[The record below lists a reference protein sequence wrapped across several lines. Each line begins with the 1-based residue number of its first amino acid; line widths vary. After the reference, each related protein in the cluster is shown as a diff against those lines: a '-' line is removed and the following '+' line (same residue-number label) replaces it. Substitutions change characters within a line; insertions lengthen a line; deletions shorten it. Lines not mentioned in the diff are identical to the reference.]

1 MRKIREV
8 LRLKYER
15 GLSHR
20 QVAAAVGISHGSVSD
35 YLERAREA
43 GLTWESAQELS
54 DAEVEARLFQQIG
67 RNEPSARA
75 PVDLSWV
82 HRELRRAGVTL
93 QLLWSEYQEG
103 AAARGDGARPY
114 QYSQFCD
121 LYRAYRAKLQP
132 SMRQV
137 HRAGEKGF
145 IDFSG
150 KKPRIHDPK
159 SGAVL
164 EVELYVMVLGASNYT
179 YATATYTQSVENFVG
194 ATVRGLEYFGCVPE
208 ILVPDQ
214 LRSAVKKPDWSEPE
228 LNATFAEMAQHY
240 GTAIVP
246 ARPGKPKDKAKVE
259 VGVQVAQRWILA
271 RLRNRRFFSLA
282 ELNEAIAELCEEL
295 NTRRF
300 KKLEGCR
307 RSLFESLDRPSMRP
321 LPPCRYELG
330 LWKQARVNVDYHVEY
345 EGRYYSVP
353 CELIGEKVEL
363 RVSATVVE
371 VWREG
376 SRVTSHARCYGP
388 KGTAT
393 TKPEHRP
400 RAHREFGDWPPERL
414 VGWARQTGPATAE
427 VVEAILSRGP
437 HPECGRR
444 SCLGL
449 LRMGR
454 QYGQERLEGAC
465 KRALG
470 LGSPT
475 RKTVQ
480 ALLKNG
486 MDKTLPAA
494 EPEARRVRHD
504 NIRGGDY
511 FDRGDGGADA
521 ADEIE
526 AEYLEQERLA
536 IINGAREGEMA
547 PRRPPARERE
557 AAAADGPRGVVAAP
571 DEPQGPT
578 PAAPVLAALARAQVA
593 WSRLSADRAA
603 VRARAPW
610 PEPMSAPSGDGEEAE
625 RRATAQPAAG
635 DEHDID
641 QRGGELPTS
650 KLYH

>member
-8 LRLKYER
+8 LRLKFEV

-35 YLERAREA
+35 YLERAKEA
-43 GLTWESAQELS
+43 ELTWESAQGLS
-54 DAEVEARLFQQIG
+54 DAEVEARLFQQLG
-67 RNEPSARA
+67 RNEPSTRA
-75 PVDLSWV
+75 PVDLGWV
-82 HRELRRAGVTL
+82 HREMRRAGVTL
-93 QLLWSEYQEG
+93 QLLWSEYQ
-103 AAARGDGARPY
+103 AATAERVDGARPY

-159 SGAVL
+159 SGEAL

-179 YATATYTQSVENFVG
+179 YATATRTQSLDDFVE
-194 ATVRGLEYFGCVPE
+194 ATARGLEYFGCVPE

-228 LNATFAEMAQHY
+228 INETFAEMAQHY
-240 GTAIVP
+240 GAAIVP

-295 NTRRF
+295 NTRPF

-330 LWKQARVNVDYHVEY
+330 RWKQARVNIDYHVEY

-363 RVSATVVE
+363 HATATVVE

-376 SRVTSHARCYGP
+376 ARVTSHARCYGP

-400 RAHREFGDWPPERL
+400 RAHRDFGDWPPERL

-454 QYGQERLEGAC
+454 RYGHERLEAAC
-465 KRALG
+465 KRALAI
-470 LGSPT
+470 GSPT

-486 MDKTLPAA
+486 LDKTLPTA
-494 EPEARRVRHD
+494 EPEPRRIQHE

-511 FDRGDGGADA
+511 FDRGDGGADG
-521 ADEIE
+521 ADEME
-526 AEYLEQERLA
+526 AEYLDEERLA
-536 IINGAREGEMA
+536 IMNGAREGA
-547 PRRPPARERE
+547 TALPG
-557 AAAADGPRGVVAAP
+557 AAARGREGAAAP
-571 DEPQGPT
+571 MPRALGGLEGPT

-593 WSRLSADRAA
+593 RSKLSADRA
-603 VRARAPW
+603 VGRARAPG
-610 PEPMSAPSGDGEEAE
+610 PAPTPTPSGGGEEAE
-625 RRATAQPAAG
+625 PRASVQRGASC
-635 DEHDID
+635 EHDIGARD
-641 QRGGELPTS
+641 GEQPAS